1 VPSNKIWNHLSTA
14 VLALV
19 LALFVWLIANYE
31 QERPRVDRFG
41 SAIPIQ
47 VGGLPE
53 GYVVVNKTA
62 TQIEVDIRAFASSWD
77 TLSPDNFV
85 ATADWSDLTEGV
97 NIVPV
102 EVICTDRSVTIE
114 DIRPDSMI
122 VQVERLISREID
134 VNIDVTDRDELPLGY
149 DAMAPSIEPI
159 SVNISGAHSV
169 VAAVASLD
177 GSISLANQRTTFE
190 ERVRIRPLDAEGR
203 AVENVKIEPAEVTVR
218 VVVQKRE
225 NFREVAVRARTAGV
239 PERGYF
245 VSSVSVS
252 PSTVTVFG
260 PPDIIDTV
268 GSVVDA
274 AGEIDTTGATR
285 SFADRVQLAL
295 PEGVQVYGAPADQ
308 PFEVTVSIGID
319 AVIGGTTVELPV
331 RISGLAEGFTAGL
344 SVPVVDVLLTG
355 PAAILD
361 ALQINLL
368 DAIVDVSA
376 LGEGTHQVRPK
387 VNKIAGPDSLLQ
399 QLTVKEVQPEYIQ
412 VTLSRP
418 VTPTPSPTPT
428 LAPTITPT
436 PANTAPRTPTPTR
449 TPTN

>member
-1 VPSNKIWNHLSTA
+1 MPPNKTWTHLSTA

-41 SAIPIQ
+41 SALAIQ

-62 TQIEVDIRAFASSWD
+62 TQVEVDIRAFASSWEMLA
-77 TLSPDNFV
+77 TDNFV
-85 ATADWSDLTEGV
+85 ATADWSGVTEGV

-102 EVICTDRSVTIE
+102 EVMCTDRSVTIE

-122 VQVERLISREID
+122 VQVERLVSRELP
-134 VNIDVTDRDELPLGY
+134 VTIEVTERDELPLGY
-149 DAMAPSIEPI
+149 DAMEPSIEPVAI
-159 SVNISGAHSV
+159 TISGANS
-169 VAAVASLD
+169 AVEAVTRLS

-190 ERVRIRPLDAEGR
+190 EQVRVRALDKEGR
-203 AVENVKIEPAEVTVR
+203 PVETVTLDPAEVAVR
-218 VVVQKRE
+218 VVVQKKE
-225 NFREVAVRARTAGV
+225 NFREVAVRARTTGV

-260 PPDIIDTV
+260 PPGIIDTIE
-268 GSVVDA
+268 SVVDA
-274 AGEIDTTGATR
+274 VGEIDTTGATR

-295 PEGVQVYGAPADQ
+295 PEGVQVYGAPLDQ
-308 PFEVTVSIGID
+308 PFEVTVNIGID
-319 AVIGGTTVELPV
+319 AVIGGTTVELPI
-331 RISGLAEGFTAGL
+331 RISGLAEGLTAGL

-355 PAAILD
+355 PSAILD

-368 DAIVDVSA
+368 DAVVDVAA
-376 LGEGTHQVRPK
+376 LGEGTHQVRPQ
-387 VNKIAGPDSLLQ
+387 VNKIAGADSLLQ
-399 QLTVKEVQPEYIQ
+399 QLTVKEVQPEFIQ

-418 VTPTPSPTPT
+418 ATPT

-436 PANTAPRTPTPTR
+436 PATTAPRTPQPTR
-449 TPTN
+449 APTN

>member
-1 VPSNKIWNHLSTA
+1 
-14 VLALV
+14 
-19 LALFVWLIANYE
+19 
-31 QERPRVDRFG
+31 
-41 SAIPIQ
+41 
-47 VGGLPE
+47 
-53 GYVVVNKTA
+53 
-62 TQIEVDIRAFASSWD
+62 
-77 TLSPDNFV
+77 
-85 ATADWSDLTEGV
+85 
-97 NIVPV
+97 
-102 EVICTDRSVTIE
+102 
-114 DIRPDSMI
+114 
-122 VQVERLISREID
+122 
-134 VNIDVTDRDELPLGY
+134 
-149 DAMAPSIEPI
+149 
-159 SVNISGAHSV
+159 
-169 VAAVASLD
+169 
-177 GSISLANQRTTFE
+177 
-190 ERVRIRPLDAEGR
+190 
-203 AVENVKIEPAEVTVR
+203 
-218 VVVQKRE
+218 
-225 NFREVAVRARTAGV
+225 
-239 PERGYF
+239 
-245 VSSVSVS
+245 
-252 PSTVTVFG
+252 
-260 PPDIIDTV
+260 
-268 GSVVDA
+268 
-274 AGEIDTTGATR
+274 
-285 SFADRVQLAL
+285 
-295 PEGVQVYGAPADQ
+295 VYGAPADQ

-449 TPTN
+449 APTN